1 MSYEPQLSHR
11 KFCASSA
18 KELIKELCTRRGMS
32 YEKLAA
38 ALNRQGWVMS
48 RQVLINRINRGSF
61 SFAFALQL
69 LAILG
74 EEKLPIPRPP
84 RREASDRSD

>member
-1 MSYEPQLSHR
+1 MTPR
-11 KFCASSA
+11 KFYRDAA
-18 KELIKELCTRRGMS
+18 KDIIKELRSRRGLS
-32 YEKLAA
+32 YKRLAA
-38 ALNRQGWVMS
+38 ALNRQGWAVTD
-48 RQVLINRINRGSF
+48 QVLINRINRGTF

-84 RREASDRSD
+84 RPEKGLRDE

>member
-1 MSYEPQLSHR
+1 V
-11 KFCASSA
+11 
-18 KELIKELCTRRGMS
+18 
-32 YEKLAA
+32 A
-38 ALNRQGWVMS
+38 ALNKQGWVMS
-48 RQVLINRINRGSF
+48 RQVLINRINRGTY

-84 RREASDRSD
+84 RPDRGHHEE

>member
-1 MSYEPQLSHR
+1 MNQR
-11 KFCASSA
+11 KFYAVRA
-18 KELIKELCTRRGMS
+18 KEIVKELRTRRGMS

-38 ALNRQGWVMS
+38 ALNRQGWMMS
-48 RQVLINRINRGSF
+48 RQVLINRLNRGTY

-74 EEKLPIPRPP
+74 EEKLPIPKAP
-84 RREASDRSD
+84 RADRGPSSE